1 MTTTPSFWESLQNT
15 GFGSTI
21 ASSEWMFPTIETIH
35 VFSIVTVIGCIAI
48 MDMRLLGLNGTSRS
62 VQALE
67 RDTIPLTWIG
77 FALAVITGL
86 LLFVSKAASYMAN
99 PFFIWKMILMLVAGI
114 NMAIFHRI
122 ASKDVAVWGV
132 PGGAVPSA
140 AKLSGLASLALW
152 VAIPFLGRIV
162 GFTLG
167 TYYAGQY

>member
-1 MTTTPSFWESLQNT
+1 MTTSFWENLQNT

-21 ASSEWMFPTIETIH
+21 ASSEWMFPTIETVH

-48 MDMRLLGLNGTSRS
+48 MDMRLIGLNGTNRS

-77 FALAVITGL
+77 FAVAVITGL
-86 LLFVSKAASYMAN
+86 LLFVSKAASYMVN
-99 PFFIWKMILMLVAGI
+99 PYFISKMILMAVAGI

-132 PGGAVPSA
+132 PGGTVPAA
-140 AKLSGLASLALW
+140 AKVSGLISLGLW
-152 VAIPFLGRIV
+152 IVIPFLGRIV

-167 TYYAGQY
+167 KYYTG

>member
-1 MTTTPSFWESLQNT
+1 MTNSLWENLQST
-15 GFGSTI
+15 GLGSTI
-21 ASSEWMFPTIETIH
+21 ASSEWMFPTIETVH

-48 MDMRLLGLNGTSRS
+48 MDMRLLGLNGTGRS

-67 RDTIPLTWIG
+67 HDTIPLTWIG
-77 FALAVITGL
+77 FAVAVITGL

-99 PFFIWKMILMLVAGI
+99 PYFISKMVLLLVAGI

-122 ASKDVAVWGV
+122 AAKDVDVWGV
-132 PGGAVPSA
+132 PGGTVPAA
-140 AKLSGLASLALW
+140 AKIAGIASLALW

-167 TYYAGQY
+167 TYYAG

>member
-1 MTTTPSFWESLQNT
+1 MTTSFWESLQNT

-21 ASSEWMFPTIETIH
+21 ASSEWMFPTIETVH

-48 MDMRLLGLNGTSRS
+48 MDMRLLGINATNRS

-77 FALAVITGL
+77 FAFAVLTGL
-86 LLFVSKAASYMAN
+86 LLFVAKAASYMAN
-99 PFFIWKMILMLVAGI
+99 PYFISKMVLLLVAGI

-122 ASKDVAVWGV
+122 ASQGVEKWGA
-132 PGGAVPSA
+132 PGGTVPTA
-140 AKLSGLASLALW
+140 AKLAGLFSLALW
-152 VAIPFLGRIV
+152 IAIPFLGRIV

-167 TYYAGQY
+167 TYYAG

>member
-1 MTTTPSFWESLQNT
+1 MTTSFWENLQNT

-21 ASSEWMFPTIETIH
+21 ASSEWMFPTIETVH

-48 MDMRLLGLNGTSRS
+48 MDMRLIGLNGTNRS

-67 RDTIPLTWIG
+67 HDTIPLTWIG
-77 FALAVITGL
+77 FGLAVVTGL
-86 LLFVSKAASYMAN
+86 LLFVSKAASYMVN
-99 PFFIWKMILMLVAGI
+99 PYFIWKMILMAVAGI

-132 PGGAVPSA
+132 PGRTVPTA
-140 AKLSGLASLALW
+140 AKVLGLISLGLW
-152 VAIPFLGRIV
+152 IVIPFLGRIV

-167 TYYAGQY
+167 KYYAG

>member
-1 MTTTPSFWESLQNT
+1 MTTSFWESLQAT

-48 MDMRLLGLNGTSRS
+48 MDMRLLGINGTGRS
-62 VQALE
+62 VRALE

-77 FALAVITGL
+77 FAVAVITGS

-99 PFFIWKMILMLVAGI
+99 PYFISKMVLLLVAGI

-122 ASKDVAVWGV
+122 ASRGVEQWGA
-132 PGGAVPSA
+132 PGGTVPIE
-140 AKLSGLASLALW
+140 AKLAGLFSLALW
-152 VAIPFLGRIV
+152 IAIPFLGRIV

-167 TYYAGQY
+167 TYYAG